1 MMERL
6 IYVVD
11 DEHNIQEL
19 IRYYLEKEGYQV
31 DVFSDGIA
39 LLAALEAKSPN
50 LIILDVM
57 MPGINGFDVC
67 RHIRQKSNVPIIFV
81 SAKDQPEDRVTGIS
95 LGSDDYL
102 VKPFLPRELM
112 ARVEALFRRID
123 MTQGIVT
130 GSNPNMLSFGDLLLN
145 PDLHTARIHNKE
157 VPITPTEFQFLSY
170 LIKSPGYTASKI
182 NLLKNVWDMESDDVE
197 TRVTDDLVKRIRK
210 KLKDE
215 NSSIIIKTIWGYGYR
230 LIEGEN
236 TI

>member
-1 MMERL
+1 MDRL

-19 IRYYLEKEGYQV
+19 IRQYLEKEGYQV
-31 DVFSDGIA
+31 SVFSDGIA
-39 LLAALEAKSPN
+39 LLAALGEHPPS
-50 LIILDVM
+50 LVILDVM
-57 MPGINGFDVC
+57 MPGIDGFDVC
-67 RHIRQKSNVPIIFV
+67 RQIRQKSNVPIIFV

-102 VKPFLPRELM
+102 VKPFLPQELM

-123 MTQGIVT
+123 MTQGIVS
-130 GSNPNMLSFGDLLLN
+130 GSNPDLLSFGDLQLN
-145 PDLHTARIHNKE
+145 PSLHTARIHEKE
-157 VPITPTEFQFLSY
+157 MAITPTEFQFLSF
-170 LIKSPGYTASKI
+170 LIKAPGHTASKA
-182 NLLKNVWDMESDDVE
+182 NLLKNVWDMDPDDVE

-215 NSSIIIKTIWGYGYR
+215 NSSIMIKTIWGYGYR

-236 TI
+236 PI

>member
-1 MMERL
+1 MERL

-11 DEHNIQEL
+11 DEYNIQEL
-19 IRYYLEKEGYQV
+19 IRHYLEREGYQV
-31 DVFSDGIA
+31 QVFSDGIA
-39 LLAALEAKSPN
+39 LLAALKERTPN
-50 LIILDVM
+50 LVILDVM
-57 MPGINGFDVC
+57 MPGIDGFDVC
-67 RHIRQKSNVPIIFV
+67 RHIRQTSNVPIIFV

-102 VKPFLPRELM
+102 VKPFLPQELM

-123 MTQGIVT
+123 MTQGIIT
-130 GSNPNMLSFGDLLLN
+130 GNNPDMLSFGDLLLN
-145 PDLHTARIHNKE
+145 PNLHTARIHDKE
-157 VPITPTEFQFLSY
+157 VAITRTEFQFLSY
-170 LIKSPGYTASKI
+170 LIKSPGHTASKA
-182 NLLKNVWDMESDDVE
+182 NLLKDVWDMDPDDVE

-215 NSSIIIKTIWGYGYR
+215 NSNIMIKTIWGYGYR

>member
-1 MMERL
+1 MERL

-11 DEHNIQEL
+11 DENNIQEL
-19 IRYYLEKEGYQV
+19 IRHYLEREGYQV
-31 DVFSDGIA
+31 EVFSDGIA
-39 LLAALEAKSPN
+39 LLAALQERTPS

-57 MPGINGFDVC
+57 MPGIDGFDVC
-67 RHIRQKSNVPIIFV
+67 RQIRQKSNVPIIFV

-102 VKPFLPRELM
+102 VKPFLPQELM

-123 MTQGIVT
+123 MTQGIIT
-130 GSNPNMLSFGDLLLN
+130 GNNPDMLSFGDLLLN
-145 PDLHTARIHNKE
+145 PNLQTARIHDKD
-157 VPITPTEFQFLSY
+157 VAITRTEFQFLSY
-170 LIKSPGYTASKI
+170 LIKSPGHTASKA
-182 NLLKNVWDMESDDVE
+182 NLLKNVWDMDPNDVE

-215 NSSIIIKTIWGYGYR
+215 NSNIMIKTIWGYGYR

-236 TI
+236 AI